1 MVIGSSSLTRL
12 TVRLS
17 LSDSASRACGSL
29 KGLATADKPEKKT
42 ENGAEQKAKEDTPER
57 RWCPM
62 GGFECLRKRNEK
74 VMEKEEL
81 LVENDRPKEVP
92 AGRIV
97 TARHLRSRTGFGLNR
112 GGKAGKNRHGMR
124 GMDGIE
130 GMEQSSELGTP
141 QHRVPSME
149 TEPSAIPCQ
158 ASCSLA
164 FKAGWK
170 TGGGLCSTPCLHATQ
185 YKAGTSGSK
194 RTRRLGFVPPKYA
207 IVCSRVTLLSV
218 PGGYEVH

>member
-1 MVIGSSSLTRL
+1 
-12 TVRLS
+12 
-17 LSDSASRACGSL
+17 
-29 KGLATADKPEKKT
+29 
-42 ENGAEQKAKEDTPER
+42 
-57 RWCPM
+57 
-62 GGFECLRKRNEK
+62 
-74 VMEKEEL
+74 
-81 LVENDRPKEVP
+81 
-92 AGRIV
+92 
-97 TARHLRSRTGFGLNR
+97 
-112 GGKAGKNRHGMR
+112 MR

-170 TGGGLCSTPCLHATQ
+170 TGVGLCSTPCLHATQ